1 MEVTIED
8 VNSVK
13 KILHIEV
20 PRETVKSEV
29 DSAYAAI
36 KKTAKIKGFRQG
48 KAPRSVLARMF
59 QKDVHADVVSKL
71 IQNSLIEAIQSN
83 NLNIV
88 GEPVMDPPE
97 FKEDEPYK
105 YDTTIEI
112 RPEIPAVDYKGL
124 ELKQTAYTISD
135 EEIDT
140 QLGMLRRNI
149 AQYNEI
155 SEKRPVENGDMVL
168 LDYEG
173 FKDGEAFEH
182 TPKVEKQSM
191 KVGSGRIHP
200 TFDEKIVG
208 MEIDD
213 EKIFEVTFPEDHF
226 NKNLSGQT
234 ILYKVVLTGIREEV
248 LPELNDE
255 FAKKFGPYD
264 NLDALKL
271 EIRNNLEK
279 GYEKR
284 VEQELNEQIFQQLID
299 KTSFEIP
306 ESMVQHELDGIIEEA
321 ERAFASN
328 NVTLE
333 QLGQTHEALAEK
345 YREVAEKQVRRH
357 LILDAIITHDE
368 LAISDDELET
378 GLENL
383 AAEFNQPIEGIKAFY
398 KENPEKIEFF
408 KYTLLEKKAI
418 KLIMDSGIVEEIEP
432 EAETN
437 DNEVEE

>member
-1 MEVTIED
+1 MDVTIES

-20 PRETVKSEV
+20 PRETVKAEV
-29 DSAYAAI
+29 DSAYTAI

-59 QKDVHADVVSKL
+59 KKDVHADVVSKL

-83 NLNIV
+83 NLNVV
-88 GEPVMDPPE
+88 GEPMMDPPE
-97 FKEDEPYK
+97 LNEDEPYK

-112 RPEIPAVDYKGL
+112 KPEIPPVDYKGL
-124 ELKQTAYTISD
+124 KLQQTTYTISD
-135 EEIDT
+135 AEIDT
-140 QLGMLRRNI
+140 QLEMLRRNI

-155 SEKRPVENGDMVL
+155 SEKRPVEKGDMVL

-173 FKDGEAFEH
+173 FKDGEPFEH

-234 ILYKVVLTGIREEV
+234 ILYKVLLTGIREEI
-248 LPELNDE
+248 LPELNDD

-264 NLDALKL
+264 NLDALKQ

-284 VEQELNEQIFQQLID
+284 IEQELNEQIFQQLIE
-299 KTSFEIP
+299 KTSFDIP

-321 ERAFASN
+321 ERAFFSSN
-328 NVTLE
+328 LTLE
-333 QLGQTHEALAEK
+333 QLGQTREALAEK
-345 YREVAEKQVRRH
+345 YRYVAEKQVRRH
-357 LILDAIITHDE
+357 LILDAIINHDE
-368 LAISDDELET
+368 LMISDDELDA
-378 GLENL
+378 GLQNL
-383 AAEFNQPIEGIKAFY
+383 AADFNQPLEGIKAFY

-437 DNEVEE
+437 DNEA